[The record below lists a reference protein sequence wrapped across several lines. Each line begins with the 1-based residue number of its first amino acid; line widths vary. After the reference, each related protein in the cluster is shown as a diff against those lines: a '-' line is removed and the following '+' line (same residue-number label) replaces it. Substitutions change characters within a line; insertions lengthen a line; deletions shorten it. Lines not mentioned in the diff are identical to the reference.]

1 MFGFFSSLQNK
12 RCQARKSAVYV
23 KKNVFYVISIPF
35 DK

>member
-23 KKNVFYVISIPF
+23 KKNVFCAISIPF